1 MTLTTK
7 KPKRRNYINN
17 VEFLE
22 AMIKYKKAVREAE
35 DSGEEP
41 PRIPNYIGECL
52 YQIANR
58 LAYKPNFINYTYRD
72 DMIADGL
79 ENAIMCINNF
89 DPQKSSNPFAYFTQ
103 VIWFAFIRRIHKE
116 KKQTYI
122 RHKVM
127 ENSLLTDTAF
137 EHGVDSDFNSSS
149 VRELTNDRMN
159 DFVERYE
166 ASMTTKKKTEKKKK
180 GLENFYEDEE

>member
-1 MTLTTK
+1 MTLTPK
-7 KPKRRNYINN
+7 KPKRNYVNN
-17 VEFLE
+17 PEFLE

-79 ENAIMCINNF
+79 ENAIMCVNNF
-89 DPQKSSNPFAYFTQ
+89 DPEKSNNPFAYFTQ

-122 RHKVM
+122 RHKVL
-127 ENSLLTDTAF
+127 ENSIITDTI
-137 EHGVDSDFNSSS
+137 VDRSDHSDVGGASYVDLN
-149 VRELTNDRMN
+149 NDYMN
-159 DFVERYE
+159 DFVEKYE
-166 ASMTTKKKTEKKKK
+166 ASMESKKKTPVKKK
-180 GLENFYEDEE
+180 GLEVFLGDDE

>member
-1 MTLTTK
+1 M
-7 KPKRRNYINN
+7 NN
-17 VEFLE
+17 AEFLE

-79 ENAIMCINNF
+79 ENAIMCVNNF
-89 DPQKSSNPFAYFTQ
+89 DPEKSSNPFAYFTQ

-127 ENSLLTDTAF
+127 ENSLISDTAF
-137 EHGVDSDFNSSS
+137 ERGVDSDFNAASM
-149 VRELTNDRMN
+149 REMTNDRMN
-159 DFVERYE
+159 DFVEKYE
-166 ASMTTKKKTEKKKK
+166 ANIQSKKKPTAKKK
-180 GLENFYEDEE
+180 GLEKFMGEE

>member
-1 MTLTTK
+1 MTLS
-7 KPKRRNYINN
+7 PKTRKRNYVNN
-17 VEFLE
+17 AEFLE
-22 AMIKYKKAVREAE
+22 AMIKYKKAIREAE
-35 DSGEEP
+35 DSGDEL

-79 ENAIMCINNF
+79 ENAIMCVNNF
-89 DPQKSSNPFAYFTQ
+89 DPEKSSNPFAYFTQ

-122 RHKVM
+122 RHKVL
-127 ENSLLTDTAF
+127 ENSIISDTVF
-137 EHGVDSDFNSSS
+137 EHGENSDFGASSLK
-149 VRELTNDRMN
+149 ELSNDYMN
-159 DFVERYE
+159 DFVEKYE
-166 ASMTTKKKTEKKKK
+166 ASIDSKKKTSSKKK
-180 GLENFYEDEE
+180 GLEKFMGEDE

>member
-1 MTLTTK
+1 MTLTPRK
-7 KPKRRNYINN
+7 KRNYVNN

-41 PRIPNYIGECL
+41 PRILNYIGECL

-79 ENAIMCINNF
+79 ENAIMCVNNF
-89 DPQKSSNPFAYFTQ
+89 DPEKSSNPFAYFTQ

-127 ENSLLTDTAF
+127 ENAMITDTAF
-137 EHGVDSDFNSSS
+137 ERGADSDFNSSS
-149 VRELTNDRMN
+149 MREMSNDRMN
-159 DFVERYE
+159 DFVEKYE
-166 ASMTTKKKTEKKKK
+166 ANIESKKKPTVLKKK
-180 GLENFYEDEE
+180 GLEKFMGDGE

>member
-1 MTLTTK
+1 MTLTPRK
-7 KPKRRNYINN
+7 KRNYVNN
-17 VEFLE
+17 AEFLE

-35 DSGEEP
+35 DSGEDP

-79 ENAIMCINNF
+79 ENAIMCVNNF
-89 DPQKSSNPFAYFTQ
+89 DPEKSSNPFAYFTQ

-127 ENSLLTDTAF
+127 ENAMITDTAF
-137 EHGVDSDFNSSS
+137 ERGTDSDFNSSS
-149 VRELTNDRMN
+149 MREMSNDRMN
-159 DFVERYE
+159 DFVEKYE
-166 ASMTTKKKTEKKKK
+166 ANIESKKKPTVLKKK
-180 GLENFYEDEE
+180 GLEKFMGDSE

>member
-1 MTLTTK
+1 MTLTPRK
-7 KPKRRNYINN
+7 KRNYVNN
-17 VEFLE
+17 AEFLE

-79 ENAIMCINNF
+79 ENAIMCVNNF
-89 DPQKSSNPFAYFTQ
+89 DPEKSSNPFAYFTQ

-122 RHKVM
+122 RHKVA
-127 ENSLLTDTAF
+127 ENSMITDTAF
-137 EHGVDSDFNSSS
+137 ERGVDSDFNSSS
-149 VRELTNDRMN
+149 MRETSNDRMN
-159 DFVERYE
+159 DFVEKYE
-166 ASMTTKKKTEKKKK
+166 ATMQSKKTPVVKKK
-180 GLENFYEDEE
+180 GLEKFIGDE